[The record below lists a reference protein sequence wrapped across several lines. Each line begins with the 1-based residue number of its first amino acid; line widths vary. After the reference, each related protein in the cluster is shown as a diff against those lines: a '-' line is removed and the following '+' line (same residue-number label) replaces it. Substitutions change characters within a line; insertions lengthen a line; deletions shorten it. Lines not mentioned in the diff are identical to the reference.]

1 MVPSQNRKNT
11 LSPTS
16 DKITQILCNGMC
28 NNNIFTQ
35 ISSSLTDKFVHHLQK
50 AIIIY
55 PGKWIHGSEIQN
67 NVIRNLNNIFS
78 EHYIIEFQVGEGN
91 IMQVSVAITEQ
102 TSKILT
108 PFKSFSEATCYSLI
122 QTIWFSSY
130 FSMVSMI
137 VGDYMSVTFNRYSQE
152 NYEVVEINN
161 CV

>member
-1 MVPSQNRKNT
+1 
-11 LSPTS
+11 
-16 DKITQILCNGMC
+16 
-28 NNNIFTQ
+28 
-35 ISSSLTDKFVHHLQK
+35 
-50 AIIIY
+50 
-55 PGKWIHGSEIQN
+55 
-67 NVIRNLNNIFS
+67 
-78 EHYIIEFQVGEGN
+78 
-91 IMQVSVAITEQ
+91 MQVSVAITEQ